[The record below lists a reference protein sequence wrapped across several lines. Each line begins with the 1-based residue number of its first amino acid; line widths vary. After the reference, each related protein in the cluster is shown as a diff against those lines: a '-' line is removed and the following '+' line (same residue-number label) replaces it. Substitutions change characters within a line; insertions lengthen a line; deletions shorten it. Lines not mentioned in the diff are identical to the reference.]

1 MIQAQRSVAQGLIC
15 AAAIALFASLFL
27 PWFEPGYCPPDTF
40 CPPEDRHLYGHL
52 RPDVTGW
59 EAFRTADILL
69 AMASLA
75 AVALTGV
82 ASLLRLRLL
91 YLGVALIGGAA
102 IVLAMAAVE
111 RPAHPDA
118 VGATIHAGY
127 VLALLS
133 GGGITLGA
141 LWAGLWTDSHS
152 P

>member
-1 MIQAQRSVAQGLIC
+1 VAQGLIG
-15 AAAIALFASLFL
+15 AAGIALFASLFL
-27 PWFEPGYCPPDTF
+27 PWFEPQPDYCPPGSA
-40 CPPEDRHLYGHL
+40 CPPPLDPVVL

-69 AMASLA
+69 ALASLA
-75 AVALTGV
+75 AVALTVV
-82 ASLLRLRLL
+82 ASRLRLRLL

-102 IVLAMAAVE
+102 IVLAMVAVE
-111 RPAHPDA
+111 RPANPGAFSVRIH
-118 VGATIHAGY
+118 VGYA
-127 VLALLS
+127 LALLS